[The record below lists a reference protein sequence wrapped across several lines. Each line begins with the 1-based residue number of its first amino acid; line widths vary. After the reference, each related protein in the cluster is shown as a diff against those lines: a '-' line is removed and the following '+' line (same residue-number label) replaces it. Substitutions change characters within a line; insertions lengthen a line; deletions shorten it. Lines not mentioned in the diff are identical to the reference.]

1 MSNFSLT
8 AQAVR
13 RYLSTSLSTLALA
26 VGLLGT
32 AVANDN
38 HTNEAQ
44 DQSINES
51 FNKGVQGQSLQGKL
65 RTSTLD
71 NYSFE
76 TCVSGEALE
85 KALAYPVE
93 NNVVTNG
100 QLCYTVQSTAVD
112 FNNRAVN
119 NQINAIHQEH
129 IEKVFALGDVDV
141 NSDLYNE
148 TLVKNPVLYSEYIL
162 QHELEAPAEV
172 SKLLINNKYQ
182 HLYQVFPAQ
191 SYATIQ
197 IADKGPRFISLKS
210 QIDQYAR
217 SDKGM
222 KLLDSSFANILL
234 LQEQVT
240 VKAPAKT
247 TAPATSTPT
256 PSTAATPAKPA
267 TTESAKPVTFSDPKA
282 YAALTQSSALTL
294 ARLAPPASVTPAVP
308 APSENTPATPAPEAE
323 ANTPA
328 TPATPAP
335 EKVETKVES
344 KPDTKAQ
351 ATTAPVAPAT
361 VTTSRYY
368 VLGSRQAFK
377 SNVDYLNFI
386 EYLHKANYVATNA
399 IYGKEFRF
407 HFAGN
412 GIIITYYQ
420 DNRYQKPVVVKY
432 AEVKQFLKPL
442 VLKALGIN

>member
-13 RYLSTSLSTLALA
+13 RYLSTSISTLALA
-26 VGLLGT
+26 VGFFGT
-32 AVANDN
+32 AFANDN
-38 HTNEAQ
+38 PPAQ
-44 DQSINES
+44 DQVINES
-51 FNKGVQGQSLQGKL
+51 FNKGVQSHSLQGKL
-65 RTSTLD
+65 RTATLD

-76 TCVSGEALE
+76 TCITGEALE
-85 KALAYPVE
+85 KALAEPIE
-93 NNVVTNG
+93 NNAVSNG

-119 NQINAIHQEH
+119 NQINALHQEH
-129 IEKVFALGDVDV
+129 IEKVFAVGDIDAS
-141 NSDLYNE
+141 SDLYNE
-148 TLVKNPVLYSEYIL
+148 ALVKNPVLYSEYIL
-162 QHELEAPAEV
+162 QHELETPAEV

-217 SDKGM
+217 GDKGM
-222 KLLDSSFANILL
+222 KLLNSSFANILL
-234 LQEQVT
+234 LQEQVP
-240 VKAPAKT
+240 VKTPAKVA
-247 TAPATSTPT
+247 TAPANSTPA
-256 PSTAATPAKPA
+256 PSTIPA
-267 TTESAKPVTFSDPKA
+267 TKPVIPESSKPVTFSDPKA

-294 ARLAPPASVTPAVP
+294 APFAAPTPPAAPTETVP
-308 APSENTPATPAPEAE
+308 TPAPEAE
-323 ANTPA
+323 ANA
-328 TPATPAP
+328 DATPAP
-335 EKVETKVES
+335 EKAE
-344 KPDTKAQ
+344 PKAEAKIP
-351 ATTAPVAPAT
+351 ATTAPVAPTTTA
-361 VTTSRYY
+361 TTSRYY

-412 GIIITYYQ
+412 GIVISYAQ

-442 VLKALGIN
+442 VLKAFGIN